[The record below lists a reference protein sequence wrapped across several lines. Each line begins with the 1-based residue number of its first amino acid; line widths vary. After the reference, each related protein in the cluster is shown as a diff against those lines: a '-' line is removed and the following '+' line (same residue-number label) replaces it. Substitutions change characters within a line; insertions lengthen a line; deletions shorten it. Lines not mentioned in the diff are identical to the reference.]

1 MFRPLDSSLPVRT
14 RSDAVSLLLRL
25 ALIVAL
31 STFALSILGCSPA
44 VTAGPVEDAVTDD
57 APTEAERRE
66 SSDLLRYA
74 ASVTPATEEMVVA
87 QGNIKETLGSSEG
100 DLSVGTADR
109 EAIDNEIAR
118 IRALRATLEDIDPP
132 ASVADVH
139 ADIVKGAADIDDGL
153 TTFTLGIDTGDQSKI
168 DEAGVLIGQGND
180 MLNESVARMLE
191 AVAAEQ

>member
-1 MFRPLDSSLPVRT
+1 MFRPLDSSLPVHT

-31 STFALSILGCSPA
+31 SAFALSTLGCSPA
-44 VTAGPVEDAVTDD
+44 VTAEPVEDAVTDD
-57 APTEAERRE
+57 APTEAERSE
-66 SSDLLRYA
+66 SNDLLQYA
-74 ASVTPATEEMVVA
+74 ASVTPATDELVVSQA
-87 QGNIKETLGSSEG
+87 NIKETLGSSEG

-109 EAIDNEIAR
+109 EVIDNEIAR

-153 TTFTLGIDTGDQSKI
+153 TTFTLVIDTGDQSKI